1 MSKEDF
7 EDHVQGLFDAI
18 ADLRELG
25 DYHLDDLREWDRGEG
40 KFQRAAE
47 LVRYHRMMKQMLED
61 LEKIEVTFATIRDD
75 LAGSDDSND
84 IDEKSRLRLIN
95 VTVTE
100 GMIRNSML
108 TLSAAVRAG
117 TLKLGESL
125 SIRTPRGTTFETI
138 VKRPGNRLQERRHIR
153 EFYEE
158 EEVSAGDT
166 VVLKEKEPGVW
177 ALSKMP
183 PLNMDELAL

>member
-7 EDHVQGLFDAI
+7 EDHVQALFDAV
-18 ADLRELG
+18 ADLRELA
-25 DYHLDDLREWDRGEG
+25 DCHLDGLREWDRGELR
-40 KFQRAAE
+40 FERAAE
-47 LVRYHRMMKQMLED
+47 LVRYNRMLKQMVED

-84 IDEKSRLRLIN
+84 IDKKSRLRLIN

-125 SIRTPRGTTFETI
+125 SIRTPRGTTF
-138 VKRPGNRLQERRHIR
+138 
-153 EFYEE
+153 
-158 EEVSAGDT
+158 
-166 VVLKEKEPGVW
+166 
-177 ALSKMP
+177 
-183 PLNMDELAL
+183 